1 MSGFVERK
9 RLKLLD
15 DHLYLSRNMV
25 LDTHSKEFYNSF
37 LNTLNV
43 EDLSQYPDLWMTYD
57 KLSNFLK
64 IDFENL
70 LITRGV
76 EGAIK
81 QAFDNI
87 EFSKN
92 AVGIITPTYA
102 MYEVY
107 AKAKGLEV
115 KKTQGKPPDYHVSID
130 KIKEIV
136 KQVDIFFLDNPKSH
150 LPGYFE
156 NSVVDEIL
164 ESCVANNCI
173 LFLDEVYSGWETQ
186 SYLKHRGVQ
195 DNLIISS
202 GFSKVGFPCFKAG
215 WLIAEKKMKRML
227 EANRSTYELN
237 YFGCKGVEF
246 IIDNYDYVMDFKQK
260 LLDTK
265 KDWVKKLSKSKKFK
279 VYDSKNFVIRLY
291 CEDTQ
296 WVKETVKRLK
306 SKKIIVG
313 VVDEVNIVFSVINNK
328 TAEDKILELLSY

>member
-1 MSGFVERK
+1 MTGLVERK
-9 RLKLLD
+9 RLKFLD

-43 EDLSQYPDLWMTYD
+43 EDLSQYPDLWTTYD
-57 KLSNFLK
+57 KLSNFLN
-64 IDFENL
+64 INFENL

-81 QAFDNI
+81 QVFDNVK
-87 EFSKN
+87 FNKN

-107 AKAKGLEV
+107 AKAKGLDV
-115 KKTQGKPPDYHVSID
+115 KKLQGKPPDYHVTISE
-130 KIKEIV
+130 IKEIV

-156 NSVVDEIL
+156 HSAVDEIL
-164 ESCVANNCI
+164 EICKENNCI
-173 LFLDEVYSGWETQ
+173 LFLDEIYSGWEMQ
-186 SYLKHRGVQ
+186 SYLKHRKIQ
-195 DNLIISS
+195 ENLIVSS
-202 GFSKVGFPCFKAG
+202 GFSKIGFPSLKAG
-215 WLIAEKKMKRML
+215 WLIAEKKMKKML

-246 IIDNYDYVMDFKQK
+246 VIDNYDYVTAFKKK
-260 LLDTK
+260 LLNTK
-265 KDWVKKLSKSKKFK
+265 KDWVKKLSKGKNFK

-291 CEDTQ
+291 SEDTQ
-296 WVKETVKRLK
+296 WVKEVVQRLK

-313 VVDEVNIVFSVINNK
+313 VVDEVNIILSVINNK
-328 TAEDKILELLSY
+328 IAEDKILGILLS